1 MARGRPFLP
10 EGTQMVSIS
19 IRIPVAMRDF
29 YKSKGDMSYQM
40 RVALEEYQKKD
51 TSAVDTVK
59 G

>member
-19 IRIPVAMRDF
+19 IRIPVEMRDF
-29 YKSKGDMSYQM
+29 YKSKGDMSYRM

-51 TSAVDTVK
+51 TATVDTVK